1 MVNKNTGNWSV
12 PSTKY
17 IKGWSLY
24 MYSDQPLIYFVDGTD
39 QLPVF
44 LLTIRYAAFYF
55 NPLCS
60 LRDDYL
66 HSYYSRSIEFCSNL

>member
-24 MYSDQPLIYFVDGTD
+24 KYSDQPFQDTQTEQINYR
-39 QLPVF
+39 PS
-44 LLTIRYAAFYF
+44 LTPPDAPSANAR
-55 NPLCS
+55 
-60 LRDDYL
+60 
-66 HSYYSRSIEFCSNL
+66 